1 MDALNMVI
9 TILQLLCGLA
19 IIVIVLFQSGKSAGL
34 SGAIGGVADSFLA
47 KNKAKTLDAKL
58 ARATKWVGAV
68 FLVLTF
74 ILLILLLVSYI
85 NPRSQCGRGFSFMLP
100 YCQSDT
106 ARLAGPRYRSRPAV
120 PSP

>member
-34 SGAIGGVADSFLA
+34 FGAIGGVADSFLA

-74 ILLILLLVSYI
+74 ILLIL
-85 NPRSQCGRGFSFMLP
+85 Q
-100 YCQSDT
+100 
-106 ARLAGPRYRSRPAV
+106 
-120 PSP
+120 